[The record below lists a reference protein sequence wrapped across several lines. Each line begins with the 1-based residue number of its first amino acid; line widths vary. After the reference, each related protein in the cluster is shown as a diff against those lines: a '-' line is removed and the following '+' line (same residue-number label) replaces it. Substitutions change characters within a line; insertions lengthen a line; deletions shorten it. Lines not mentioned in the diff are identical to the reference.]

1 MELQLAHSDATISV
15 SELAFGRDFN
25 EPLIHQVVTAYLLA
39 ARKGTRLLKNRSRV
53 RGGGAKPWRQKGTGR
68 ARSGTIRSPL
78 WRGGGVTF
86 GAGIRNYRQKLNKK
100 MYRAAIRSI
109 ISELVRQQRL
119 LVVDGFSV
127 DTPKT
132 RNLIKTLSEF
142 TFDTLLIVPDHVDLN
157 LYLAARNL
165 SRIGISEV
173 KNLDPVSL
181 IHFDKVLIT
190 VAAVKQVEEWLL

>member
-109 ISELVRQQRL
+109 ILV
-119 LVVDGFSV
+119 S
-127 DTPKT
+127 
-132 RNLIKTLSEF
+132 N
-142 TFDTLLIVPDHVDLN
+142 
-157 LYLAARNL
+157 A
-165 SRIGISEV
+165 
-173 KNLDPVSL
+173 
-181 IHFDKVLIT
+181 
-190 VAAVKQVEEWLL
+190 